1 VTTAPTAPPLGV
13 IFEIVGVASTVKL
26 AAEVAVTPL
35 TVTVISPVVALA
47 GTDVVILVV
56 VEPVTIA

>member
-1 VTTAPTAPPLGV
+1 MTTAPTAPPLGV
-13 IFEIVGVASTVKL
+13 ILEIVGVASTVKL
-26 AAEVAVTPL
+26 DAEKIVTPL
-35 TVTVISPVVALA
+35 TVTDIGPVVALS